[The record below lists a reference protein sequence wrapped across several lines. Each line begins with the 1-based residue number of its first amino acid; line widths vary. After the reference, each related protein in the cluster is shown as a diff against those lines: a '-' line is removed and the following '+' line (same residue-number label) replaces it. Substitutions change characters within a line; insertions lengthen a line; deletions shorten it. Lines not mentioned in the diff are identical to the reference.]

1 MSRNTAGK
9 GRALLE
15 GLELDYRRIQDCF
28 SANPLNEE
36 EAVQQGLTYWIED
49 EGIQPPTWKVLL
61 EAMDY
66 AAISIHHIQ
75 NLRTDLGVTEGMLSM
90 CSCVM
95 CVWCIC

>member
-1 MSRNTAGK
+1 MSRKSVGK
-9 GRALLE
+9 GKALLE
-15 GLELDYRRIQDCF
+15 GLGLDYRRMQKCF
-28 SANPLNEE
+28 NNNPLNEE
-36 EAVQQGLTYWIED
+36 EAVQQGLTYWID
-49 EGIQPPTWKVLL
+49 GEGFQPPTWKVLL

-66 AAISIHHIQ
+66 AIIGELHIR